1 MDGGSYA
8 KQRNIFLIV
17 LRSPSLSVLQVCLAG
32 GDVINTCMMFGC
44 LINHQG
50 KLAGSCGARKN
61 VNY

>member
-1 MDGGSYA
+1 MDGDSYA

-50 KLAGSCGARKN
+50 KLAGS
-61 VNY
+61 